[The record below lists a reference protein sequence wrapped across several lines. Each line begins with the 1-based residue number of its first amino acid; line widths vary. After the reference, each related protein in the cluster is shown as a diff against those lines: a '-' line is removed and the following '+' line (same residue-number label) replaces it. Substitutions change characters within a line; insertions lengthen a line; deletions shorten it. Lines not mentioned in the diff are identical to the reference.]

1 MYTSRQLGRTA
12 GPPAHEP
19 AFLYAPLSATPTGTS
34 GAITPNNPWARFN
47 QAAPMAVTAQK
58 KAITNHAKGSSGS
71 PSEAPNEWSLASAGY
86 GPMGGGIIK
95 TKRLLTLAF
104 DDKEAVWSLPE
115 TFAEVEEIARNWIQ
129 PPEGAR
135 FDFRIP
141 SEYASLL
148 ASRLVH
154 GPYLSIVNE
163 ETYQIAIDRMQV
175 IRIEIV
181 SDAPPPPEE
190 EPSPPPP
197 PPPVFEMPCEF
208 DLELF
213 PGHRVALGTICTSE
227 DLDMSRDEDGTLV
240 DGSFWGCLKITHT
253 DEQHAMEFR
262 GTRVSPSP
270 STTSTSLSLPLPTDL
285 VMDHRTVERLAVAS
299 RPSTVK
305 SSIRIFS
312 PKEDNIEIGIYF
324 SPMWTLTSSF
334 PPAEKEGEQKCKWHV
349 KTKPGGVIE
358 HLGTSVVMSELFYEA
373 TPDTSVMSLSGFVTR
388 SNSYAMP
395 LASFMVHLTKVLDS
409 FGIPMTARSS
419 FISNNFPAFSL
430 HRNIAFR
437 FMPPKSI
444 NRAIELW
451 CTHTVPI
458 TWTRIFLMW
467 RGVSDDELGST
478 FIPAGMGEKEANE
491 KDWKSV
497 IEYKEEASDT
507 ALFSVSEISAIECA

>member
-12 GPPAHEP
+12 PPPTHE
-19 AFLYAPLSATPTGTS
+19 FLYSPLSATPTGTT
-34 GAITPNNPWARFN
+34 APITPNNPWARFN
-47 QAAPMAVTAQK
+47 QTATMAVTAQK
-58 KAITNHAKGSSGS
+58 KAVTNHAKAPTGS
-71 PSEAPNEWSLASAGY
+71 PSESANEWSLAPGGY

-115 TFAEVEEIARNWIQ
+115 TFGEVAEIARNWIQ

-141 SEYASLL
+141 SEYASVL

-208 DLELF
+208 DLELS
-213 PGHRVALGTICTSE
+213 PGHRVALGTICNSE
-227 DLDMSRDEDGTLV
+227 DFDMSRAEDGTLV

-253 DEQHAMEFR
+253 DDEHAMEFK
-262 GTRVSPSP
+262 GTRLTPSP
-270 STTSTSLSLPLPTDL
+270 PSSTSLALPLPTEL
-285 VMDHRTVERLAVAS
+285 VMDQRTVERLALAS

-305 SSIRIFS
+305 STIRIFS
-312 PKEDNIEIGIYF
+312 PKEDNVEIGIYF
-324 SPMWTLTSSF
+324 SPMWSLTSSF
-334 PPAEKEGEQKCKWHV
+334 PPAEREGEQKCKWTV

-373 TPDTSVMSLSGFVTR
+373 TPDTSVISLTR
-388 SNSYAMP
+388 FITSSNSYAMP
-395 LASFMVHLTKVLDS
+395 LPSFMVHLAKILDS
-409 FGIPMTARSS
+409 LGLSMTARSS
-419 FISNNFPAFSL
+419 FLSNNFPAFSL

-437 FMPPKSI
+437 FMPPKNI

-458 TWTRIFLMW
+458 TWTRIFFMW
-467 RGVSDDELGST
+467 RGVSDDELASS
-478 FIPAGMGEKEANE
+478 FISAGMGEKEANE
-491 KDWKSV
+491 KDWKEV
-497 IEYKEEASDT
+497 IEYKEEASDRE
-507 ALFSVSEISAIECA
+507 LFSVLEVSAIECV